1 MKVRIN
7 LTIDDHILNKIKRY
21 AANKQIS
28 VSELVETYFKN
39 LTKPDKRKN
48 IIELVDDLKKPAIQ
62 SGRDLKKE
70 FYEDQAGKYGF

>member
-7 LTIDDHILNKIKRY
+7 LTIDDIILNKIKRY
-21 AANKQIS
+21 AENKKMS

-39 LTKPDKRKN
+39 LTKSGKKKS
-48 IIELVDDLKKPAIQ
+48 IIELVEGLKKPSIPSGKDLKKA
-62 SGRDLKKE
+62 